1 MTTFYQK
8 LKKRKMPWK
17 SILRF
22 RFIRYQTVFRAFR
35 ADTKSYRYG
44 MNSNG
49 TELEQVV
56 HTLTSNIVQE
66 RLAERVWFSN
76 SQSSLL
82 NIYFRLREFQSSFLL
97 IYFRYGPNTFTLHQ
111 NVADRTYIRYKP
123 LHFRD
128 RLGAVRDWSKS
139 IGGLGRS
146 IWKCGW

>member
-1 MTTFYQK
+1 
-8 LKKRKMPWK
+8 
-17 SILRF
+17 
-22 RFIRYQTVFRAFR
+22 
-35 ADTKSYRYG
+35 

-97 IYFRYGPNTFTLHQ
+97 IYFRYGPITFTLHQ
-111 NVADRTYIRYKP
+111 NVADKTCTMYDAPLSRSARHIYRIRAKITVRMCEQKP
-123 LHFRD
+123 YQSGMTSGVVWLP
-128 RLGAVRDWSKS
+128 V
-139 IGGLGRS
+139 
-146 IWKCGW
+146 

>member
-1 MTTFYQK
+1 
-8 LKKRKMPWK
+8 MPWN

-22 RFIRYQTVFRAFR
+22 RFIRYQTVFRAFC

-66 RLAERVWFSN
+66 RLAERFWFSN
-76 SQSSLL
+76 SQFSNSSLIPNSL
-82 NIYFRLREFQSSFLL
+82 LPLRSK
-97 IYFRYGPNTFTLHQ
+97 YLHTTPKCGRQ
-111 NVADRTYIRYKP
+111 NLRYKP

-139 IGGLGRS
+139 KGGWAGAFGNVVDKKHMTHPLPLAQK
-146 IWKCGW
+146 WLTHP

>member
-1 MTTFYQK
+1 MC
-8 LKKRKMPWK
+8 
-17 SILRF
+17 
-22 RFIRYQTVFRAFR
+22 IRYWIAFRAFR

-82 NIYFRLREFQSSFLL
+82 NIYLRLKGFQSSFLL
-97 IYFRYGPNTFTLHQ
+97 IYFRYGPSTFTLHQ
-111 NVADRTYIRYKP
+111 NVADKTCAMYDAPLSRSARRSYRNGAKITVRMCEQKP
-123 LHFRD
+123 YQSSMTS
-128 RLGAVRDWSKS
+128 GMTSGIV
-139 IGGLGRS
+139 
-146 IWKCGW
+146 